1 MSDVPVD
8 RNLAL
13 ELVRVTEAAALS
25 AARLVGMGDKE
36 AADQAAVDGM
46 HAVLH
51 TVHMDGIVVIGEGEK
66 DEAPMLHNG
75 EPVGDGSPPEV
86 DIAVD
91 PLEGTRLAADGRPNA
106 LAVIALS
113 ERGTMFDPGPCVYM
127 EKMAGAEHLADLLD
141 LDRPLGETIGL
152 VAERKGSDVRDVM
165 VVVLDRPR
173 HQDGIKAIREAGG
186 RVRLIPD
193 GDVSGAL
200 LAVSPDRPVDLLWG
214 IGGTPEGVIS
224 AAALKC
230 YGGGLIGRLWP
241 RDDDERRAAED
252 AGYDIE
258 RVLTQDDLVR
268 GDNCF
273 FSATGVTD
281 GDVLEGV
288 RYQGLRGASTE
299 SLVMRSRSGTVRR
312 VASRHD
318 RTKLRALTVRVR
330 LTCQARAGPRRSRHA
345 DPGEHV
351 RGARGRCAGWLR
363 RKRRRRR
370 RRRRVRGARGGAAL
384 GRRWRRRADPA

>member
-1 MSDVPVD
+1 MSSAPVD

-25 AARLVGMGDKE
+25 CARLVGMGDKE

-46 HAVLH
+46 HAVLP
-51 TVHMDGIVVIGEGEK
+51 TVHMDGIVVISEGEK

-75 EPVGDGSPPEV
+75 EQVGDGSPPEV

-91 PLEGTRLAADGRPNA
+91 PLEGTRLAAHGRPNA

-127 EKMAGAEHLADLLD
+127 EKMAGGEQFADLLD
-141 LDRPLGETIGL
+141 LDRPLGKTVEL
-152 VAERKGSDVRDVM
+152 VAERKGTDVRDVM
-165 VVVLDRPR
+165 VVILDRPR
-173 HQDGIKAIREAGG
+173 HEEGIKAIRDAGA
-186 RVRLIPD
+186 RVRLITD

-200 LAVSPDRPVDLLWG
+200 LAVAPDRPVDLLWG

-230 YGGGLIGRLWP
+230 YGGGLIGRLAP
-241 RDDDERRAAED
+241 RDDDERRRAVD
-252 AGYDIE
+252 AGYDVD

-273 FSATGVTD
+273 FCATGVTD

-288 RYQGLRGASTE
+288 RYEGTSGASTE

-312 VASRHD
+312 IQARHD
-318 RTKLRALTVRVR
+318 RAKLRALT
-330 LTCQARAGPRRSRHA
+330 
-345 DPGEHV
+345 
-351 RGARGRCAGWLR
+351 GRYG
-363 RKRRRRR
+363 
-370 RRRRVRGARGGAAL
+370 
-384 GRRWRRRADPA
+384 

>member
-1 MSDVPVD
+1 MSVPVD

-13 ELVRVTEAAALS
+13 ELVRVTEAAALAS
-25 AARLVGMGDKE
+25 AQLVGMGDKE

-46 HAVLH
+46 QAVLH

-75 EPVGDGSPPEV
+75 ERVGDGSPPEV

-91 PLEGTRLAADGRPNA
+91 PLEGTRLAATGRPNA

-127 EKMAGAEHLADLLD
+127 EKMAAAEHIADLLD
-141 LDRPLGETIGL
+141 LDRPLAETVGL
-152 VAERKGSDVRDVM
+152 IAERKGTDVRDVM

-173 HQDGIKAIREAGG
+173 HEEGIQEIRDAGA
-186 RVRLIPD
+186 RVRLITD

-230 YGGGLIGRLWP
+230 YGGGLIGRLAP
-241 RDDDERRAAED
+241 RDDAERQAAVD
-252 AGYDIE
+252 AGYDVE
-258 RVLTQDDLVR
+258 RVLTQDDLVK
-268 GDNCF
+268 GNNCF

-288 RYQGLRGASTE
+288 RYEGARGASTE

-312 VASRHD
+312 IQSRHD
-318 RTKLRALTVRVR
+318 RTKLRQLT
-330 LTCQARAGPRRSRHA
+330 
-345 DPGEHV
+345 
-351 RGARGRCAGWLR
+351 GRYG
-363 RKRRRRR
+363 
-370 RRRRVRGARGGAAL
+370 
-384 GRRWRRRADPA
+384 